1 MNVLHAHLW
10 GKPWTAGM
18 GIYRMSPYMCEK
30 LSLLMRR
37 GSAKHVETELPAL
50 WGFVDKWIQKNGPC
64 FFRASGASPKDS
76 TAQYQPLLKA
86 HTPHQVFDVCFN
98 SLRFEE
104 ELDHA
109 AVLEGMA
116 LVLTKWNEEIA
127 KGDEYRILV
136 VNGEYEIA
144 MRMPNGEVADRVVAH
159 ALRKFVHTHAD
170 RLPAPTLAMDVA
182 FSHSLGKVFFI
193 EHNPVDDELDTFG
206 IDTTHLSHDLQM
218 ALQLQS
224 ETYKALYVIQS

>member
-10 GKPWTAGM
+10 GKPWTLGM
-18 GIYRMSPYMCEK
+18 GIYRMNPNMCEK

-37 GSAKHVETELPAL
+37 GDPEGVETELTAL
-50 WGFVDKWIQKNGPC
+50 WAFVEKWIQKNGPC

-76 TAQYQPLLKA
+76 TVQYQPLLKA

-109 AVLEGMA
+109 AVLDGMA
-116 LVLTKWNEEIA
+116 LVLTKWDDEIV

-136 VNGEYEIA
+136 VDGEYEVAI
-144 MRMPNGEVADRVVAH
+144 RTPDGEVAKDWVAQ
-159 ALRKFVHTHAD
+159 ALRKFVDKYAD

-182 FSHSLGKVFFI
+182 FSHSLGKVTFI
-193 EHNPVDDELDTFG
+193 EHNPIDDELDTYG
-206 IDTTHLSHDLQM
+206 IDTTVLSHDLQT

-224 ETYKALYVIQS
+224 ETYKALYIIQS